1 MSNNKELQII
11 SNEVKNSINSFSI
24 VTPSIYASLFSKFAN
39 EHNIDLDN
47 EEEFSTQLLESECS
61 NLVDLQD
68 ITSKS
73 IHALDTNTNK
83 AINAIQSKD
92 EVTLQAV
99 LQETQ
104 ALRAEVE
111 KLKASVYNDELTKA
125 FNRKWLHDN
134 YLDTNGQNFKNGG
147 TLAIIDLNYFKQ
159 INDTHGHIVGD
170 KVLVFIT
177 NELQKIKEA
186 VVRYGGDEFLI
197 LFHKNIS
204 SQKAA
209 KVLEEIRT
217 KIISKKLKSKD
228 AAFKVSFSFGVIE
241 FDENESIGDVIEKA
255 DKIMYEDKIRIK
267 KKITGI

>member
-47 EEEFSTQLLESECS
+47 EEEFSTQLLKSECS

-177 NELQKIKEA
+177 NELQKIREA